1 MKASCGGPAFS
12 HLFFADDLVLF
23 AKADQINCSAVR
35 DVIDVFCNVSG

>member
-12 HLFFADDLVLF
+12 HLFFADNLVLF

-35 DVIDVFCNVSG
+35 DVIDVFCSVSG

>member
-23 AKADQINCSAVR
+23 TKADQINCSAVR
-35 DVIDVFCNVSG
+35 DVIDVFCNVFG